1 LFAGTYFHRL
11 VVRESALRIAMKRV
25 DLVNCDAALEGLLV
39 PF

>member
-1 LFAGTYFHRL
+1 VRAGDGI
-11 VVRESALRIAMKRV
+11 RIAWKRV